1 VVGISLTKEKIY
13 IYAMEKWKKTLV
25 TTSKVIGVF
34 FVLLLLAFFAFR
46 NTLLNR
52 AIQKVSAKISRDYQ
66 SRFTV
71 DHAVFSGLTGV
82 ELNGITLVP
91 PTGDTLFH
99 VATITAGVSFWN
111 AIVGN
116 IQLENLEVKDGFVQL
131 VKNASGRNFD
141 VFIKGDTTAKV
152 IEEEKPANRTNYAK
166 IAYNLISKGL
176 NLVPTNMTL
185 QNLSFRTSDMGRRVD
200 LHLQNLTLMDKQLL
214 STIEVHTNTFN
225 QHWSLQGMAD
235 PRGKKADVS
244 FFNLDTG
251 HLRLP
256 YVDERFNLIAGFD
269 SIELN
274 LAKVEMDGDELNI
287 EGFAA
292 IKNFIVNHP
301 KIAKTDVVIEHAR
314 FDYKCIAGADFI
326 QLDSASRVQFN
337 KVAFTPFIGF
347 KAQEDTIY
355 EMHVTIPP
363 MLAQDFIG
371 SLPEGLFSHFK
382 GMETAGTFEY
392 RLDFVYNENKPQNL
406 IFESTLQKEGLR
418 IVKYGEANLGK
429 LNGDFVYTPI
439 ERGRPQRPIMVST
452 VNPNYTPLD
461 QISPYLRKCVLTT
474 EDPSFFYHRGFIDEA
489 FRQSIIKNIKK
500 RKFARGASTISMQ
513 LVKNVFLT
521 REKTI
526 SRKLEEILLV
536 YILENNRIS
545 SKERMLEVYF
555 NIIEWGPNVYGIGEA
570 SQFYF
575 QKRPADLNL
584 NECLFLATIIP
595 RPKGFMWRFGKDGNL
610 KPFADKQFVFLTNL
624 MLRRAVLVPEDTLTR
639 NPIVIS
645 GPAKGFIKITP
656 DTLANDSVFIDEN
669 GRVHEGLL
677 AE

>member
-1 VVGISLTKEKIY
+1 
-13 IYAMEKWKKTLV
+13 MEKWKKTLI

-34 FVLLLLAFFAFR
+34 FVLVLSAFFVFR

-66 SRFTV
+66 SSFTV
-71 DHAVFSGLTGV
+71 EHAAFSGLTGV
-82 ELNGITLVP
+82 ELEGITLVP
-91 PTGDTLFH
+91 PTNDTLFSLS
-99 VATITAGVSFWN
+99 TITASVSFWN
-111 AIVGN
+111 ALMGN
-116 IQLENLEVKDGFVQL
+116 IQLQNLEVKDGFVQL
-131 VKNASGRNFD
+131 IKNEGGRNFD
-141 VFIKGDTTAKV
+141 VFINGQSDSTVEV
-152 IEEEKPANRTNYAK
+152 IEEEKPSANTNYARRV
-166 IAYNLISKGL
+166 YNLISTGL
-176 NLVPTNMTL
+176 NLVPTKMTL
-185 QNLSFRTSDMGRRVD
+185 ENLSLRTMDMGRRVD
-200 LHLQNLTLMDKQLL
+200 LHLQSLTLMDKQLQ
-214 STIEVHTNTFN
+214 STIEVSTNTFN
-225 QHWSLQGMAD
+225 QRWSLQGMAD
-235 PRGKKADVS
+235 PRGKQADVS

-256 YVDERFNLIAGFD
+256 YVDERFSLIAGFD

-274 LAKVEMDGDELNI
+274 LRRVEMDGNELNI
-287 EGFAA
+287 EGFAS
-292 IKNFIVNHP
+292 IKNFSVNHP
-301 KIAKTDVVIEHAR
+301 KIAKKDVVIEQAR
-314 FDYKCIAGADFI
+314 FDYKLIAGADFI
-326 QLDSASRVQFN
+326 QLDSASKVQFN
-337 KVAFTPFIGF
+337 KVVFTPFIGF

-355 EMHVTIPP
+355 EMHVTIPSMP
-363 MLAQDFIG
+363 AQDFIT

-382 GMETAGTFEY
+382 GMETEGTFEY
-392 RLDFVYNENKPQNL
+392 RLDFVYNQNKPQSL
-406 IFESTLQKEGLR
+406 IFESTLQKDGLR
-418 IVKYGEANLGK
+418 IVKYGEANLSK

-439 ERGRPQRPIMVST
+439 ERGRPQRPILVST
-452 VNPNYTPLD
+452 ANPNYTPLD

-489 FRQSIIKNIKK
+489 FRQSIIKNIRT

-521 REKTI
+521 REKTV

-575 QKRPADLNL
+575 QKHPSQLEL

-610 KPFADKQFVFLTNL
+610 KPFADRQFTFLTNL
-624 MLRRAVLVPEDTLTR
+624 MLRREVLVPEDTLTR
-639 NPIVIS
+639 SKPILIS
-645 GPAKGFIKITP
+645 GSAKNFIKITP
-656 DTLANDSVFIDEN
+656 DTLVTDSIFIDEN
-669 GRVHEGLL
+669 GRVSEGIMI
-677 AE
+677 E